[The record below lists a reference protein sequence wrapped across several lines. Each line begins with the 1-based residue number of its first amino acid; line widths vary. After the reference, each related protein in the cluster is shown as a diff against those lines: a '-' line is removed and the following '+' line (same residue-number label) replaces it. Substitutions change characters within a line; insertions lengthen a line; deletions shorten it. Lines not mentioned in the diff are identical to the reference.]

1 MAGPERLHGRDG
13 AIWRSYLLGRTQ
25 EAIAAEHNITQQ
37 RVSQI
42 LAEVRASIP
51 EDARTDAALV
61 DLERLDLLLSGVLP
75 AAVAGDVQA
84 TRAAL
89 AVLERRAKMLRL
101 DLETPLRVSLER
113 RLDLE
118 GELVANTLGAVLD
131 ALDLSHDQ
139 RMFALAAAQ
148 ARLAGEPLPEAPA
161 SRAAAAPVE
170 ESGRDLAAEYRAWC
184 EREGVDP
191 DEDDDLEDD
200 DDDE

>member
-61 DLERLDLLLSGVLP
+61 DLERLDLLLGGVLP

-101 DLETPLRVSLER
+101 DLETPVPVSV
-113 RLDLE
+113 E
-118 GELVANTLGAVLD
+118 GGLALGGVRGANNLGGGLD
-131 ALDLSHDQ
+131 A
-139 RMFALAAAQ
+139 AA
-148 ARLAGEPLPEAPA
+148 
-161 SRAAAAPVE
+161 
-170 ESGRDLAAEYRAWC
+170 
-184 EREGVDP
+184 
-191 DEDDDLEDD
+191 
-200 DDDE
+200 

>member
-25 EAIAAEHNITQQ
+25 EAIAAEHNISQQ

-61 DLERLDLLLSGVLP
+61 DLERLDLLLGGVLP

-101 DLETPLRVSLER
+101 DLEEPLKVALER
-113 RLDLE
+113 RLDAE
-118 GELVANTLGAVLD
+118 GTVIAGALGAVLD
-131 ALDLSHDQ
+131 ALDLGHEQ
-139 RMFALAAAQ
+139 RVFALSVAQ
-148 ARLAGEPLPEAPA
+148 AALLGEDPPAAP
-161 SRAAAAPVE
+161 SAAAPVE
-170 ESGRDLAAEYRAWC
+170 EPGRDLTAEYRAWC